1 MAHSKQALKRIRQNE
16 KARQRN
22 KSVRSG
28 VKNAVKKALR
38 AAGKDDAPAV
48 QVQAEKQI
56 DKAAKKGVIHK
67 NTAARRK
74 SRLAKAMKRAGA
86 ATAAT

>member
-16 KARQRN
+16 KARLRN
-22 KSVRSG
+22 KSVRTG

-38 AAGKDDAPAV
+38 AAGKEEAPLAR
-48 QVQAEKQI
+48 VQAEKQI

-74 SRLAKAMKRAGA
+74 SRLAKALNKSA
-86 ATAAT
+86 AAAR